1 MGDCGYFNRPPSL
14 ALYVTKLSFGFVFR
28 RFSDRIYLFMSYI
41 RGSDLRNIGE
51 RMSNKTVFLAT
62 LTRYIIVTKYAPDVS
77 TLSLWFAELVLA
89 LE

>member
-1 MGDCGYFNRPPSL
+1 
-14 ALYVTKLSFGFVFR
+14 
-28 RFSDRIYLFMSYI
+28 MSYI